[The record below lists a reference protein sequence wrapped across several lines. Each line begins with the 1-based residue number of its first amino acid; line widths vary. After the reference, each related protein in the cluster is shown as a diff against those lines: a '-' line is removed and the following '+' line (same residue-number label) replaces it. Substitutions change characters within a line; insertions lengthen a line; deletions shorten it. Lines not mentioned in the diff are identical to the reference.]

1 LKKVRKGL
9 KMNRLV
15 LTNISRFILLVLIQ
29 VLIMNKVHFWG
40 FLNPY
45 VYSLFILLLPFE
57 TPGWLLLLLSFILG
71 LTVDL
76 FSGTLGLHAASS
88 VFAGFMRPVII
99 KLVGEKPEYDITTQ
113 PKLQQMGLK
122 WFAAYSLLMVIAHQL
137 FLNILD
143 VFSFNE
149 FWQTLARIVASTMF
163 TFLFILLFEY
173 IFAPGKEKK

>member
-1 LKKVRKGL
+1 
-9 KMNRLV
+9 MNRLV
-15 LTNISRFILLVLIQ
+15 VTNIFRFIALVLIQ
-29 VLIMNKVHFWG
+29 VLIMNKVNFYG

-45 VYSLFILLLPFE
+45 VYILFILLLPFE
-57 TPGWLLLLLSFILG
+57 TPGWLLLVLSFSMG

-99 KLVGEKPEYDITTQ
+99 KFVGEKPEYDSVTQ

-122 WFAAYSLLMVIAHQL
+122 WFMAYAMLMIFAHHL

-143 VFSFNE
+143 VFSFAE
-149 FWQTLARIVASTMF
+149 FWQTFIRVIVSSLF
-163 TFLFILLFEY
+163 TFLFIILFEY
-173 IFAPGKEKK
+173 IFAPRKEKK

>member
-1 LKKVRKGL
+1 
-9 KMNRLV
+9 
-15 LTNISRFILLVLIQ
+15 
-29 VLIMNKVHFWG
+29 MNKIGFYG
-40 FLNPY
+40 FLNPNIY
-45 VYSLFILLLPFE
+45 ILFILLLPFE
-57 TPGWLLLLLSFILG
+57 TPGWLLLVLSFSMG

-122 WFAAYSLLMVIAHQL
+122 WFMAYAMLMIFAQTL

-149 FWQTLARIVASTMF
+149 FWQTLIRVIVSSLF
-163 TFLFILLFEY
+163 TFLFIMLFEY
-173 IFAPGKEKK
+173 IFAPRKEKK

>member
-1 LKKVRKGL
+1 
-9 KMNRLV
+9 MNRLV
-15 LTNISRFILLVLIQ
+15 LINIIKFIALVLIQ
-29 VLIMNKVHFWG
+29 VLVMNRINFYG

-45 VYSLFILLLPFE
+45 VYLLFILLLPFE
-57 TPGWLLLLLSFILG
+57 TPGWLLLLLSFGMG

-122 WFAAYSLLMVIAHQL
+122 WFSAYALLMIFAHQL
-137 FLNILD
+137 FLNMID
-143 VFSFNE
+143 VFSFDE
-149 FWQTLARIVASTMF
+149 FLQTLLRVIVSSLF
-163 TFLFILLFEY
+163 TFLFIMLLEY
-173 IFAPGKEKK
+173 IFAARKDKK